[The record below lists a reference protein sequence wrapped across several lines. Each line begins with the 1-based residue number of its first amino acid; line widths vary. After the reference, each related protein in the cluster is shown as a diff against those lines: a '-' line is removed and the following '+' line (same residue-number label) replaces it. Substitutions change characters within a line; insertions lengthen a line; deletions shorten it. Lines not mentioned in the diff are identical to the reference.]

1 MPLEPFEPPLSRI
14 PGFAVRHHH
23 RPLQNAPIAT
33 SLRHVDGHD
42 RMRRADRLFQIVQL
56 IRGRRLSTAQFL
68 AERLEVS
75 ERTVYR
81 DIAELMTQGV
91 PIEGEAGVGYRMRSG
106 FDLPPLMFT
115 HEEAQALVASVRI
128 AQPRLDATL
137 AAQAENALSKILAV
151 LPPAAR
157 AAAETLAVYAPPIE
171 FDPATRSRLEP
182 LRLAAEGRRKV
193 LLHYLDLKDSASER
207 TVRPLGCFYWGA
219 VWTLAAWCE
228 TREDFRSFRVDR
240 IRELQVLDAPFRD
253 EPGKTLPDLFRRTQA
268 EVDSHPRATS

>member
-1 MPLEPFEPPLSRI
+1 
-14 PGFAVRHHH
+14 
-23 RPLQNAPIAT
+23 
-33 SLRHVDGHD
+33 
-42 RMRRADRLFQIVQL
+42 MRRADRLFQIVQL

-68 AERLEVS
+68 AQRLEVS

-81 DIAELMTQGV
+81 DVAELMVQGV

-128 AQPRLDATL
+128 AQPRLDAAL

-151 LPPAAR
+151 LPVAAR
-157 AAAETLAVYAPPIE
+157 AAAESLAVYAPPIE
-171 FDPATRSRLEP
+171 FDPGTRARLEP
-182 LRLAAEGRRKV
+182 LRLAAEARRKV
-193 LLHYLDLKDSASER
+193 SLHYRDLKDSDSER

-228 TREDFRSFRVDR
+228 AREGFRSFRVDR
-240 IRELQVLDAPFRD
+240 IQQLNVLDEIFRD
-253 EPGKTLPDLFRRTQA
+253 EPGKTLPDLFRQTQREA
-268 EVDSHPRATS
+268 ELRSVAANG

>member
-1 MPLEPFEPPLSRI
+1 
-14 PGFAVRHHH
+14 
-23 RPLQNAPIAT
+23 
-33 SLRHVDGHD
+33 
-42 RMRRADRLFQIVQL
+42 MRRADRLFQIVQL

-68 AERLEVS
+68 AQRLEVS
-75 ERTVYR
+75 ERTIYR
-81 DIAELMTQGV
+81 DIAELMVQSV

-128 AQPRLDATL
+128 AQPRLDAAL

-151 LPPAAR
+151 LPVAAR
-157 AAAETLAVYAPPIE
+157 AAAESLAVYAPPIE
-171 FDPATRSRLEP
+171 FDAGTRSRLEP

-193 LLHYLDLKDSASER
+193 TLHYRDLKDSDSQR

-228 TREDFRSFRVDR
+228 TRSSFRNFRIDR
-240 IRELQVLDAPFRD
+240 IQQLHVLDETFRD
-253 EPGKTLPDLFRRTQA
+253 EPGKTLPDMFRQTHGDMGQRSVGT
-268 EVDSHPRATS
+268 